1 MIFMALKYSGDRHLP
16 GGHRPQREES
26 EMVLPPVGGREHR
39 LARHRRPQ
47 PPVFTGLAEYF
58 QTVIIIVFS

>member
-16 GGHRPQREES
+16 GGHRPQCEES

-39 LARHRRPQ
+39 LVRHRRPQ